1 MAFVKAQTAR
11 AHLNEKIFWFNL
23 QNIELK
29 TEIASHFSATE
40 AEGDSLQPAGE
51 SDDRDSR

>member
-1 MAFVKAQTAR
+1 MAFVKTQTAR
-11 AHLNEKIFWFNL
+11 AHLNEKIFWFHL

-29 TEIASHFSATE
+29 TEIASHCSVTE
-40 AEGDSLQPAGE
+40 AEGNSLQPAGE